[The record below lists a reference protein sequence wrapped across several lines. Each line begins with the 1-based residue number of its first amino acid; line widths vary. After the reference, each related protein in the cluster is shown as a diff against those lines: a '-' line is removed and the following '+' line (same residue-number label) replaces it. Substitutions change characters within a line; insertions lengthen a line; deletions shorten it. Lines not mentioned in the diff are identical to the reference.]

1 VKVEEAHVTIVLVS
15 SSRISV
21 EMRDEESHVILMTKE
36 ILAVLTITGRFLNPL
51 LMRDYLH
58 VATNKQAG
66 FIKMDTV
73 GKGSPAF
80 LVLSN

>member
-1 VKVEEAHVTIVLVS
+1 
-15 SSRISV
+15 
-21 EMRDEESHVILMTKE
+21 MTG
-36 ILAVLTITGRFLNPL
+36 LLITPAMPF

-80 LVLSN
+80 LALSN

>member
-1 VKVEEAHVTIVLVS
+1 
-15 SSRISV
+15 
-21 EMRDEESHVILMTKE
+21 MTKE
-36 ILAVLTITGRFLNPL
+36 RVTIKEIFGGLDHHWSFSEPL
-51 LMRDYLH
+51 RMRDYLH

-80 LVLSN
+80 LALSN

>member
-1 VKVEEAHVTIVLVS
+1 
-15 SSRISV
+15 
-21 EMRDEESHVILMTKE
+21 
-36 ILAVLTITGRFLNPL
+36 LAVLTITGRFLNPL